1 MTNGKTTCL
10 EFEKNST
17 SPNHVNI
24 FSSTRKKGKSCS
36 GILRG
41 DVESTQPEGL
51 VESTQNT
58 YLTYRELGSKV
69 NKKSSFLVYF
79 GSFFDLVIPPLNF
92 TSNPVQ
98 ISCSALFGNEI

>member
-1 MTNGKTTCL
+1 MTNGKDTCS
-10 EFEKNST
+10 EFKKNST
-17 SPNHVNI
+17 SSNHEYI
-24 FSSTRKKGKSCS
+24 FSSTRNEGKSCS

-69 NKKSSFLVYF
+69 NKKSSFLMYF

-98 ISCSALFGNEI
+98 VPCSVLFGSD